1 MEFMLLAA
9 VAAVTIAC
17 FRLGQKIRRLEEL
30 LRKQGEVLSETEER
44 LEEHTLW
51 EEGVDKS
58 ERLFR
63 EGLQNILNYG
73 VM

>member
-1 MEFMLLAA
+1 MEFMLLTA
-9 VAAVTIAC
+9 VVGVAIAC
-17 FRLGQKIRRLEEL
+17 FRLERKIRRLEEQ
-30 LRKQGEVLSETEER
+30 LRQQGKTLSETGER

>member
-1 MEFMLLAA
+1 MELMLLAA
-9 VAAVTIAC
+9 VAGMAIAC
-17 FRLGQKIRRLEEL
+17 FRLGRKLKQLEEQ
-30 LRKQGEVLSETEER
+30 LRLQREILSKTGER
-44 LEEHTLW
+44 LDEHTLW
-51 EEGVDKS
+51 EEGADKA

>member
-9 VAAVTIAC
+9 VAGMAIAC
-17 FRLGQKIRRLEEL
+17 FRLERKFRRLEEQ
-30 LRKQGEVLSETEER
+30 LRQQGKMLSETGER

-73 VM
+73 VK